1 MFYFTL
7 FSMQLKSVHMKKG
20 RKLRPKHTAEV
31 QTVQKEI
38 PAANPLA
45 SRVFVY
51 VVYSRKPAHL
61 QSYVLMHNVI
71 SMWIFKNH

>member
-51 VVYSRKPAHL
+51 VVYS
-61 QSYVLMHNVI
+61 
-71 SMWIFKNH
+71 

>member
-1 MFYFTL
+1 MH
-7 FSMQLKSVHMKKG
+7 LKSEHTRKG

-45 SRVFVY
+45 KSCVCAC
-51 VVYSRKPAHL
+51 SLLSKAHL
-61 QSYVLMHNVI
+61 QS
-71 SMWIFKNH
+71 